1 MHGLEVPD
9 LHGRRRAQD
18 VGGLAHELRGFDF
31 CAGGDDL
38 GFSDPLRLGGHAEGV
53 LELVAEDDVFD
64 EHALDLD
71 APARGDVFDDF
82 TYRLCDFFAALDDV
96 LEDAGADDVAK
107 GGLRALDE
115 GLADV
120 ADTEGGFMGRGDV
133 IVDDGGEVQ
142 GDVVF
147 SHADLLGDLDDL
159 DLDVDLD
166 ELLGQGV
173 DLDKTGVDSAVEAA
187 ELGNETN
194 IALRDGLVW
203 IWANDAAGNS
213 STETD
218 P

>member
-1 MHGLEVPD
+1 MHR
-9 LHGRRRAQD
+9 RRRAQD
-18 VGGLAHELRGFDF
+18 VGSLAHELRGFDF
-31 CAGGDDL
+31 GAGGDDL

-53 LELVAEDDVFD
+53 LQLVAEDDVFD

-82 TYRLCDFFAALDDV
+82 ADRLCDFFAALDDV
-96 LEDAGADDVAK
+96 LEDASTDDVAES
-107 GGLRALDE
+107 GLRTLDE

-120 ADTEGGFMGRGDV
+120 ADAEGGFVGGGDV
-133 IVDDGGEVQ
+133 VVDDGGEVQ

-173 DLDKTGVDSAVEAA
+173 DLNKAGVDSAVEAA
-187 ELGNETN
+187 KLGDETD
-194 IALRDGLVW
+194 IAL
-203 IWANDAAGNS
+203 
-213 STETD
+213 
-218 P
+218 